1 MSAAGRA
8 LSRPELRT
16 FQANG
21 GVNTDLV
28 DAAFRL
34 ARKSRRAGD
43 LFRPGVRFNLHDTM
57 FFEPTAIKQSADLF
71 RNRASPGF
79 FVAESAGKTIVNV
92 PFGDQNST
100 NAKNGSPLTDAK

>member
-1 MSAAGRA
+1 
-8 LSRPELRT
+8 
-16 FQANG
+16 
-21 GVNTDLV
+21 
-28 DAAFRL
+28 
-34 ARKSRRAGD
+34 
-43 LFRPGVRFNLHDTM
+43 M

-92 PFGDQNST
+92 PFGDRNST